1 MSVFFGGGGES
12 PYDGSRVGSMLPDEP
27 DHGTVLRL
35 LGDVSAGIRVLRA
48 RDGITLSDDQI
59 QERARNIVM
68 AIVGNYRIE
77 SIGDEDSGALTPS
90 EMFAD

>member
-1 MSVFFGGGGES
+1 MIMFFGGEGVS
-12 PYDGSRVGSMLPDEP
+12 PYDGSHVGSMLPDEP
-27 DHGTVLRL
+27 DDGTVLQL
-35 LGDVSAGIRVLRA
+35 LDDVSAGIRVLRA

-90 EMFAD
+90 ELFAG